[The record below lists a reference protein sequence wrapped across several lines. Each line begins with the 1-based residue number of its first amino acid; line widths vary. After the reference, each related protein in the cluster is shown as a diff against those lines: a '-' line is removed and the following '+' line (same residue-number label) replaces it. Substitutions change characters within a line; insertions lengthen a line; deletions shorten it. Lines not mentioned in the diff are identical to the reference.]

1 MRPEDHITD
10 QSLLKTLM
18 ERVLQSS
25 DHSATL
31 LWSNPDRTTRAGYC
45 GGDVCSA
52 GLISLIL
59 WVASRLPPHN
69 SPGFSFHPLPYQPI
83 LRIRKLWLKQAGGD
97 CLELTWAGRGSKTI
111 PKSRD
116 VTLFCSRICPKV
128 KKSKQDPKIC
138 VLDGSTQCSFS
149 G

>member
-18 ERVLQSS
+18 DRPFCHSPMVQSRQN
-25 DHSATL
+25 HKGWI
-31 LWSNPDRTTRAGYC
+31 LW
-45 GGDVCSA
+45 GDVCSA

-83 LRIRKLWLKQAGGD
+83 LQIRKLWLKQAGGD

-116 VTLFCSRICPKV
+116 VTLFCSGICPKV